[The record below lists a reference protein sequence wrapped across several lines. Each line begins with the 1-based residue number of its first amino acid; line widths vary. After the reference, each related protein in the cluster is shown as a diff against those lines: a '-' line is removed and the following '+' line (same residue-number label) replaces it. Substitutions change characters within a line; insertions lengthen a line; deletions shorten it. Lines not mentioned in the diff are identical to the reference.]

1 MRIKS
6 AFVIVVTTT
15 FFVELIGF
23 STKLSA
29 QSEIRNAK
37 IEYITTVRQFGPVA
51 YRAPLGVISPDGN
64 WLAYSSGPYL
74 YIQRILGGPIRKLTR
89 AETNWGVGRPHR

>member
-29 QSEIRNAK
+29 QSEIINSK

-51 YRAPLGVISPDGN
+51 YRAPL
-64 WLAYSSGPYL
+64 
-74 YIQRILGGPIRKLTR
+74 
-89 AETNWGVGRPHR
+89 